1 MLDESGTHRRRTGRD
16 HLRVQ
21 CAATGLPARRA
32 DEVLDHVGLA
42 RAGGVTASTRSA
54 CGNASDAVKG
64 S

>member
-16 HLRVQ
+16 HLR
-21 CAATGLPARRA
+21 CSARRRVCRA

-54 CGNASDAVKG
+54 CGNASDAVKR